1 MMPLHC
7 QETATILLLIVP
19 AVSCLV
25 PSLSVHHT
33 QSARIR
39 KLRQMTRNAPAG
51 KTSATQLSLG
61 IDPTDIVAQHSHILH
76 HHNDPTSVLDFLSS
90 FTLAKASAVPGQS
103 IAPLPETIKDSIS
116 TDADL
121 LRVIPDLPSM
131 PGGAPRSGNGF
142 LAESFWEIYKGAPK
156 FNPQDPSWTANGD
169 GVIRPTG
176 TIDVSAQ
183 EWDFVARYV
192 DLIGRLPLAAT
203 VYALIDFF
211 LINAEEDVDMAEFFD
226 EEDRVE
232 AMLEVETT
240 IVQQRILGFLAVATA
255 TFVWSLLSYHPVP
268 LNEL

>member
-1 MMPLHC
+1 
-7 QETATILLLIVP
+7 
-19 AVSCLV
+19 
-25 PSLSVHHT
+25 
-33 QSARIR
+33 
-39 KLRQMTRNAPAG
+39 MTRIATTG

-76 HHNDPTSVLDFLSS
+76 HHDPTSVVDFLSS
-90 FTLAKASAVPGQS
+90 FTLAKASVVPDQS
-103 IAPLPETIKDSIS
+103 IAPLPETIKESIS
-116 TDADL
+116 MDADL
-121 LRVIPDLPSM
+121 LRVIPDMPSM

-142 LAESFWEIYKGAPK
+142 LAETFWEIFKGTPK

-176 TIDVSAQ
+176 TIVVPAQ

-211 LINAEEDVDMAEFFD
+211 LINAEEDLDMAEFFD

-232 AMLEVETT
+232 AMMEVETT
-240 IVQQRILGFLAVATA
+240 IVQQRILGFIAVAAA
-255 TFVWSLLSYHPVP
+255 TLVWSLLSYHPVP
-268 LNEL
+268 FNEL